1 LLAQSIHNDERLQY
15 QRAERRAAMRRLPYL
30 WRRRHRH
37 WAKESAAQRSGLV
50 VGRAEWLDI
59 GEFLE
64 LFFEGGGFSF

>member
-1 LLAQSIHNDERLQY
+1 
-15 QRAERRAAMRRLPYL
+15 MRRLPYL